1 MKIVWDQNKNRI
13 NQQKH
18 RISFETAQHVF
29 GDPFHL
35 SRQDRIEHG
44 EERWQT
50 IGLVH
55 GVVLLLV
62 AHTYIADDGVETIR
76 IISAR
81 KADPTERRIYEQGH

>member
-1 MKIVWDQNKNRI
+1 MKIVWDENKNRI
-13 NQQKH
+13 NRQKH
-18 RISFETAQHVF
+18 RISFEVAQHVF
-29 GDPFHL
+29 DDPLHI

-55 GVVLLLV
+55 GVMLLLV
-62 AHTYIADDGVETIR
+62 AHAYTAEDGEEAIR

-81 KADPTERRIYEQGH
+81 SGPNGKADL